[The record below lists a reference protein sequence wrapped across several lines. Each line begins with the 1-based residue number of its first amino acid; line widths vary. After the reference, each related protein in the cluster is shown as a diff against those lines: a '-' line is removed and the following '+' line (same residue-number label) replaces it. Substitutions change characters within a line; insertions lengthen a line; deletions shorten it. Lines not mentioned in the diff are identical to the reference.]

1 MTPKQVR
8 KSVEAALKAM
18 NPAEYKRM
26 KLTGRIEP
34 ALDALVA
41 TYNQSVEDGQQAA
54 LNKLAEKSLTPDQLP
69 LVFAEIEHQ
78 AMQQVLDQIK
88 ATTGSKLA
96 S

>member
-1 MTPKQVR
+1 MTPKQLR
-8 KSVEAALKAM
+8 QAIEAAIKSIS
-18 NPAEYKRM
+18 PIEYKRM
-26 KLTGRIEP
+26 RLTGRIEP

-41 TYNQSVEDGQQAA
+41 LYNQSVEDGQQAA

>member
-8 KSVEAALKAM
+8 KSVEAALKTM

-26 KLTGRIEP
+26 KLTGRIET
-34 ALDALVA
+34 AMTALVA
-41 TYNQSVEDGQQAA
+41 LYYQSVEDGQQEA
-54 LNKLAEKSLTPDQLP
+54 LNKLVEKRLAPDQLP

-88 ATTGSKLA
+88 ATTGSRLA